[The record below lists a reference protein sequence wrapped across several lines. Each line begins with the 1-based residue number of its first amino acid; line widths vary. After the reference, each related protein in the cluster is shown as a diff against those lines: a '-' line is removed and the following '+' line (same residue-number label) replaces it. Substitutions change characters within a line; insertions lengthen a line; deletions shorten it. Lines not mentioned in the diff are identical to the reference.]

1 MKLNIFKKFTTGRIL
16 VAIYLLVCI
25 AVGYNIYPIVE
36 LTNQSIKRY
45 NEISDK
51 STRKLELMNQLRK
64 NFNTI
69 QSAQFRH
76 VLAYSTIMM
85 DEEERKLKTALTA
98 NDAIFSEYKKLVDT
112 KEEQAYLDTI
122 LSLRK
127 INAATRAELIKIS
140 ASNQRQ
146 KAFDYYVSIQEI
158 SRLNYSN
165 AVEELTEFIV
175 RHTHSKITATENYI
189 KEERVA
195 INTVLGVSVV
205 LILVIGFLIF
215 SVNKKLN
222 LQYTEEKLKEYKHFF
237 INNNDFA
244 CITNVE
250 GYFEIINP
258 NFEKRLGY
266 SEKELFENK
275 FLNFI
280 HPDDSG
286 LTLQEIE
293 KLKTGALTINF
304 MNRYRKKDGGYLW
317 FDWNMTP
324 DPVTGKLYAI
334 ARDITDRKKAE
345 DELKENNFFL
355 NAVLENI
362 PNMIF
367 VKDAE
372 ELRFIRFNLAGEK
385 LLGYKRSDLIG
396 KNDYDFFPKEQADF
410 FVNNDRE
417 VIKKG
422 VLLDIKEEKITTAN
436 GERWLHTKKIP
447 VSDKN
452 GLPSYILG
460 ISDDI
465 TDRKKTEEALAR
477 LNKELEQRT
486 QEKLKA
492 TTTQL
497 EKVLN
502 IFDNSFWGSDI
513 VNNRMIYVSPGN
525 EKVFG
530 YPEKDFMSNG
540 NLWYQVVVEEDKHKF
555 SDAWAFLNRGSSVS
569 VEFRINHPH
578 KGVRWVESKM
588 APTIDETGK
597 LIRIDG
603 IAIDITERKNFE
615 EELRENNMELKK
627 INSELDRFVYS
638 TSHDL
643 RAPLL
648 SIEGLINL
656 SEDHIDSKQDVQQYH
671 GIMRKIITD
680 MDHTIKDILDYSR
693 NARIEII
700 PEQLDIRTMVENAVN
715 HFRHMTDRE
724 EIKFSLSI
732 DNSTPFFSD
741 RLRINAVINNLISNA
756 YKYSRQDEQNPFVK
770 FSFVSDKHEGV
781 ITVEDNGEGIPR
793 EYIDKIFEMF
803 IRVSEK
809 SEGSGLGLYICREI
823 LNRLKGTIKV
833 NSVAL
838 KGSTFI
844 VRIPN
849 MQINHNPA

>member
-1 MKLNIFKKFTTGRIL
+1 MKLSFFKKFTAGRVL

-45 NEISDK
+45 KEISDE

-76 VLAYSTIMM
+76 VLAYSEMM
-85 DEEERKLKTALTA
+85 MGEEEKKLYKALRA
-98 NDAIFSEYKKLVDT
+98 NDAIFSEYKKLVKT
-112 KEEQAYLDTI
+112 KEEQAYLDTV

-146 KAFDYYVSIQEI
+146 KAFDYYISVQEI

-175 RHTHSKITATENYI
+175 RQTHSKITATENYI
-189 KEERVA
+189 KDERVA
-195 INTVLGVSVV
+195 INTVLGVSVI
-205 LILVIGFLIF
+205 LILIVGFLIF

-237 INNNDFA
+237 TNNNDFV
-244 CITNVE
+244 CIANVQ

-266 SEKELFENK
+266 SEKELFESK
-275 FLNFI
+275 FLSFI
-280 HPDDSG
+280 HPDDIG
-286 LTLQEIE
+286 PTLREME
-293 KLKTGALTINF
+293 KLKTGALTTNF
-304 MNRYRKKDGGYLW
+304 VNRYRKKDGSYLW
-317 FDWNMTP
+317 FDWNTTP

-355 NAVLENI
+355 NALLENI
-362 PNMIF
+362 PDMIF

-372 ELRFIRFNLAGEK
+372 ELRFVRFNLAGEK
-385 LLGYKRSDLIG
+385 LLGYKRNDLIG

-410 FVNNDRE
+410 FVSKDRE
-417 VIKKG
+417 VIKNG
-422 VLLDIKEEKITTAN
+422 ILLDIKEEKITTAN

-447 VSDKN
+447 VTGKN
-452 GLPSYILG
+452 GLPSYLLG

-465 TDRKKTEEALAR
+465 TDRKKTEETLAR

-530 YPEKDFMSNG
+530 YPEKDFMSHG

-555 SDAWAFLNRGSSVS
+555 NDAWTFLNNGSSVS
-569 VEFRINHPH
+569 IEFRINHPG
-578 KGVRWVESKM
+578 KGIRWLESKI
-588 APTIDETGK
+588 APTLDETGK
-597 LIRIDG
+597 LIRVDG
-603 IAIDITERKNFE
+603 IAIDITERKNSE
-615 EELRENNMELKK
+615 EELRENNIELKK

-648 SIEGLINL
+648 SLEGLLNL
-656 SEDHIDSKQDVQQYH
+656 SMDHIDSKQELQQYH

-680 MDHTIKDILDYSR
+680 MDETIKDILDYSR
-693 NARIEII
+693 NARTEII
-700 PEQLDIRTMVENAVN
+700 PEQLDIKAMVENAVS
-715 HFRHMTDRE
+715 HFSHTTDRK

-732 DNSTPFFSD
+732 NNSTPFFSD
-741 RLRINAVINNLISNA
+741 RLRVNTIINNLISNA

-770 FSFVSDKHEGV
+770 FSFTSDKHEGV
-781 ITVEDNGEGIPR
+781 IKVEDNGEGIPP

-803 IRVSEK
+803 LRASEK
-809 SEGSGLGLYICREI
+809 SEGSGLGLYICHEI

-833 NSVAL
+833 NSIPFQ
-838 KGSTFI
+838 GSTFI

-849 MQINHNPA
+849 MQ